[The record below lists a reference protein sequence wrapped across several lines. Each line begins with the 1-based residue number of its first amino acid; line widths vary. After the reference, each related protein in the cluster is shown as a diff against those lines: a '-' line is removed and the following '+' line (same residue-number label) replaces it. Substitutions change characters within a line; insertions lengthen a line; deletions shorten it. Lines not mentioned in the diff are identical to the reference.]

1 MPALLAWRGHS
12 AGLNVLVFDNRC
24 FGAVAGFEAASGSAR
39 DWFTRH
45 LTR

>member
-1 MPALLAWRGHS
+1 MPGMH
-12 AGLNVLVFDNRC
+12 FD
-24 FGAVAGFEAASGSAR
+24 AYVAGFEAASGSAR